1 MHAVTPL
8 HPRDEDRTDTPSQ
21 RLTDVHGAAR
31 MYGQI
36 AARTFL
42 RWADAGIVPA
52 GLKLGGRRLWSISAL
67 EEHIRDGAKPVRRK
81 GGR

>member
-1 MHAVTPL
+1 MHVLTPL
-8 HPRDEDRTDTPSQ
+8 PPRPEDRTDAPTP
-21 RLTDVHGAAR
+21 RLTDVHGAAKL
-31 MYGQI
+31 YGPI

-42 RWADAGIVPA
+42 RWADAGLVPA
-52 GLKLGGRRLWSISAL
+52 GLKIGGRRLWSISAL